1 MTRDGALSFAY
12 PSTDRERDRWI
23 LERRPERNRLDPSRP
38 YAALVE
44 EEAAE
49 NGEVVSVA
57 TIFLTNRE
65 CPWRCL
71 MCDLWKNTLA
81 EPAPPGAIAAQIRAA
96 LASLPRARQIKLYNA
111 GSFFDPQAIRPE
123 EHEEIAALV
132 RPFERVIVESHPAL
146 VGERCLRFRDL
157 LDGQLEVALGLE
169 TVHPEVL
176 PRLNK
181 RMSLGDFQRAAAFL
195 QHARVA
201 LRVFV
206 LVGLPFVEEEE
217 ALDWACRSIHFAFD
231 CGATAVSLIPTRAGN
246 GALDALAE
254 RGEFTQPGLANLESA
269 FDFGLALGRGR
280 VFADLWDLERFGRCG
295 SCLPARAARLRETN
309 LRQTVRPL
317 VTCPACGGRA

>member
-1 MTRDGALSFAY
+1 VTRDGALSLAY

-23 LERRPERNRLDPSRP
+23 LERRPERNRLDPSRA

-49 NGEVVSVA
+49 NGEVVPVA

-81 EPAPPGAIAAQIRAA
+81 EPAPPGAIAAQIRGA
-96 LASLPRARQIKLYNA
+96 LASLPPARQIKLYNA
-111 GSFFDPQAIRPE
+111 GSFFDPNAVRPDE
-123 EHEEIAALV
+123 DDEIAALV
-132 RPFERVIVESHPAL
+132 RTFERVIVESHPAL
-146 VGERCLRFRDL
+146 VGERCLRFRDR
-157 LDGQLEVALGLE
+157 LDGHLEVALGLE

-181 RMSLGDFQRAAAFL
+181 RMSLADFQRAAAFL
-195 QHARVA
+195 QHAGVA
-201 LRVFV
+201 LRAFV

-231 CGATAVSLIPTRAGN
+231 CGASAVSLIPTRAGN

-254 RGEFTQPGLANLESA
+254 RGEFAQPALASLESA
-269 FDFGLALGRGR
+269 LDFGLQLCRGR
-280 VFADLWDLERFGRCG
+280 VFADIWDLERFGRCAA
-295 SCLPARAARLRETN
+295 CLPARAARLRETN
-309 LRQTVRPL
+309 LRQTVRPR
-317 VTCPACGGRA
+317 VSCPACGGRA